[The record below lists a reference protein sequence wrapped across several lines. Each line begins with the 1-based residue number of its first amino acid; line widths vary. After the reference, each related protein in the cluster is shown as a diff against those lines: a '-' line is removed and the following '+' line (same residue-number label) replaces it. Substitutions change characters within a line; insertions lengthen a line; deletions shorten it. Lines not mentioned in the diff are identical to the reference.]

1 MKSNARR
8 KQILLYRNSRTKEN
22 KISER
27 IENNDQIQ

>member
-8 KQILLYRNSRTKEN
+8 KQILLYRISRTKEN